1 MADDQEK
8 TEEATPKKIE
18 DARKEGNVPKSQ
30 DMSGLFTLFI
40 SVLTL
45 LGLLYFMREQLF
57 AFFIHVLQ
65 LPPEAISRENIIQ
78 IAIVSVKVFILT
90 AILMAVPVAISGIL
104 GAFAQFGFIFT
115 TKPLIPDLK
124 KLDPIKGLKNVIS
137 LKKLIEGAKITFKAF
152 ATFGVGFYFFF
163 EFIKELPTVALFPLY
178 EQMEWLFQKAII
190 IAFVMLLVT
199 FFFAVIDIYI
209 VRYQYF
215 EKLKMS
221 KQEIKDEFKNIEGNP
236 QVKQKIRQIQM
247 QMSQKRMMQNIPEA
261 DVVVTNP
268 THYSVALRY
277 KRGTDRVPVVI
288 AKGVDFMAHKIREKA
303 IEHKIRIIE
312 NPPLARSLYRDVQVD
327 QPIPDEFFQTVAE
340 ILAYVYKLNNKRVVD
355 PNNLN

>member
-1 MADDQEK
+1 MAADDQEK

-30 DMSGLFTLFI
+30 DMSGLFTLFV

-45 LGLLYFMREQLF
+45 LGLLFFMKEQIF
-57 AFFIHVLQ
+57 AFFIYVFQ
-65 LPPEAISRENIIQ
+65 LSPDHISRENIIELS
-78 IAIVSVKVFILT
+78 IITVKVFILT
-90 AILMAVPVAISGIL
+90 AVLMAIPVAISGIL

-115 TKPLIPDLK
+115 TKPLVPDLK
-124 KLDPIKGLKNVIS
+124 KLDPIKGMKNVIS
-137 LKKLIEGAKITFKAF
+137 MKKLIDGAKITFKAF
-152 ATFGVGFYFFF
+152 ATFGVGFFFF
-163 EFIKELPTVALFPLY
+163 WEFIKELPTVAMYPLFD
-178 EQMEWLFQKAII
+178 QMEWLFDKAII

-221 KQEIKDEFKNIEGNP
+221 KQEVKDEFKNIEGDP
-236 QVKQKIRQIQM
+236 LVKQKIRQIQM
-247 QMSQKRMMQNIPEA
+247 QMSQKRMMSNIPEA

-277 KRGTDRVPVVI
+277 KKGEDHVPKVI
-288 AKGVDFMAHKIREKA
+288 AKGVDHMAFRIREIA
-303 IEHKIRIIE
+303 IKHKVRIVE
-312 NPPLARSLYRDVQVD
+312 NPPLARSLYKDVEVD
-327 QPIPDEFFQTVAE
+327 EVIPEKFFNTVAE
-340 ILAYVYKLNNKRVVD
+340 LLAYVYKLDNRTE
-355 PNNLN
+355 